1 MNKIESIT
9 AKTRTQLL
17 STMRITTLAI
27 IGKLHSKLDKTAINH
42 SELKIEITK
51 TTNTNKTQ
59 EMANT
64 VKLVEVAETLTL

>member
-1 MNKIESIT
+1 M
-9 AKTRTQLL
+9 AKTKTRLL
-17 STMRITTLAI
+17 NTKKTTTLVI

-51 TTNTNKTQ
+51 TTNTSKTQ

-64 VKLVEVAETLTL
+64 EKLVEVVEMLIL